1 MKFFNAGV
9 LNPTNRHILALSSLA
24 LVVIVLAT
32 ASPEAH
38 ALSGGVFSGG
48 GGTGIAIPNNGK
60 SISAVSQNITNSLRS
75 AGVLVT
81 ALAYLGALVFGFMG
95 ALKWKAYGE
104 QPDRTPL
111 KVPVTYMAI
120 AAILAALPDFL
131 GTGVATIWGSGA
143 TVVTQP

>member
-1 MKFFNAGV
+1 MKKSFNSFFRVKAV
-9 LNPTNRHILALSSLA
+9 HRTLALSGLT
-24 LVVIVLAT
+24 LVAIVLAS
-32 ASPEAH
+32 ASPEAM
-38 ALSGGVFSGG
+38 ANGMTIPSSGQSLG
-48 GGTGIAIPNNGK
+48 AISNNVT
-60 SISAVSQNITNSLRS
+60 SSLRN

-120 AAILAALPDFL
+120 AAILAALPEFL

-143 TVVTQP
+143 SVVSQP

>member
-32 ASPEAH
+32 ASPEVH
-38 ALSGGVFSGG
+38 AFSGG
-48 GGTGIAIPNNGK
+48 GSGGIAISNNGK
-60 SISAVSQNITNSLRS
+60 TIGTISQNITTSLRS
-75 AGVLVT
+75 AGVLIT

-120 AAILAALPDFL
+120 AAILAALPEFL

-143 TVVTQP
+143 TVVSQP